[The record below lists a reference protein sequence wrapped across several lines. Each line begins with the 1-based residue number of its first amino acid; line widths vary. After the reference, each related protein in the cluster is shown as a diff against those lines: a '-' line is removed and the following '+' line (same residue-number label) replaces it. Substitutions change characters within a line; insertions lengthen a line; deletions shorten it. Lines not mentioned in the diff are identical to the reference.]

1 MIPMIS
7 IDNLNSPK
15 KFREKTSTLIL
26 QLLEEIRNKYHI
38 EFNMEE
44 LGDLILSTCRS
55 NDFYVVKTIGRKK
68 FLDPEMLI
76 NWIEKKLIPN
86 TLVINL
92 DDLEVIKLLI
102 FCLEITFRMFEGG
115 TKATITQKGFR
126 ERRRTF
132 ETILVDQFIGKL
144 GEIMIK
150 KFLERLFPVNIELD
164 WEISKEIEKY
174 KNDIINAEK
183 YVSIKT
189 SPALSGI
196 WAEAD
201 IGYDYGIMVKCSIPS
216 GPILQFFI
224 EVCGFSRLLDFAYER
239 LTSYNDLF
247 KFYLDNLKERIRSY
261 KCGEIKTSL
270 KGFICGYFKT
280 SDYEPVEEGE
290 NLPYLG
296 KVRERRYIVSIK
308 DLKWT
313 IDDWRDFLEDNKI
326 LKLKG
331 GN

>member
-1 MIPMIS
+1 MTPMIS

-15 KFREKTSTLIL
+15 RFKEKTSTLIL

-92 DDLEVIKLLI
+92 DDPEVIKLLI

-174 KNDIINAEK
+174 KNDIIKAEK

-196 WAEAD
+196 
-201 IGYDYGIMVKCSIPS
+201 
-216 GPILQFFI
+216 
-224 EVCGFSRLLDFAYER
+224 
-239 LTSYNDLF
+239 
-247 KFYLDNLKERIRSY
+247 
-261 KCGEIKTSL
+261 
-270 KGFICGYFKT
+270 
-280 SDYEPVEEGE
+280 
-290 NLPYLG
+290 
-296 KVRERRYIVSIK
+296 
-308 DLKWT
+308 
-313 IDDWRDFLEDNKI
+313 
-326 LKLKG
+326 
-331 GN
+331 